1 MNTTSTPDAPAP
13 AQPTLA
19 QLVFS
24 DRQAL
29 QTSYIPLFTVG
40 GLFIA
45 TANEHRLG
53 DAFELLLTLPGESER
68 RTVAGKVAWITPA
81 HAPGGRPQGVG
92 VAFNGSEES
101 RAAKALIE
109 GLLAD
114 GAAPRSTQM
123 F

>member
-1 MNTTSTPDAPAP
+1 MNATSTPDAPAP
-13 AQPTLA
+13 AQPTLV

-29 QTSYIPLFTVG
+29 STTYIPLFTEG

-45 TANEHRLG
+45 TAHEHRLG
-53 DAFELLLTLPGESER
+53 DAFELLLTLPGETER

-101 RAAKALIE
+101 RAVKALIE
-109 GLLAD
+109 SLLAD
-114 GAAPRSTQM
+114 SAGARSTQV